1 MGAGRRLTARRPKTD
16 FVGSDVRLWATVWG
30 ESVGGRGT
38 VQGEIEARGAPA
50 AAHVHLIHG
59 CIVTVSG
66 GACAPGSKLIHGC
79 IVTVSGGTCAPG

>member
-1 MGAGRRLTARRPKTD
+1 MLKIGFAGRG
-16 FVGSDVRLWATVWG
+16 VGPSLAVWG
-30 ESVGGRGT
+30 ESLGGCGT

-66 GACAPGSKLIHGC
+66 GASAPGSMG
-79 IVTVSGGTCAPG
+79 VS

>member
-16 FVGSDVRLWATVWG
+16 FVGSDVRLWVTVWG

-50 AAHVHLIHG
+50 AAHVHLDPWVYRD
-59 CIVTVSG
+59 CQRRRMCT
-66 GACAPGSKLIHGC
+66 LIHGC
-79 IVTVSGGTCAPG
+79 IVTVSGGT